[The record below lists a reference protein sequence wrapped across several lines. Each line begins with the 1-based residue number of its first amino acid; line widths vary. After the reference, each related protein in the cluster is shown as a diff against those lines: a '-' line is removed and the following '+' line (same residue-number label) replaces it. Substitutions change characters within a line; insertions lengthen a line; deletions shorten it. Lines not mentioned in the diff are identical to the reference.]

1 MLKIAICDDNEA
13 VNNEIENILEE
24 YFSTE
29 PIKYEIS
36 LASKSMSL
44 DGGNDELAYVKR
56 LLLSHQFEIL

>member
-1 MLKIAICDDNEA
+1 MKRILLFRKLDEADKQKIESLM
-13 VNNEIENILEE
+13 EN
-24 YFSTE
+24 E